1 MNYRARKIYVC
12 TLRRREP
19 NREHSAFSDPK
30 FILEHPRHGLI
41 ESLRLILSF
50 LPECPTCHEY
60 VVKAEIPR
68 ISGYPHPVIFRTSG
82 PSRNTRPP
90 SLPLPLP
97 PGVVGVRALRAPPST
112 PGDLLYFCFPAIALS
127 PSLPPS
133 LPPFVDADGNGG
145 FVARRS

>member
-50 LPECPTCHEY
+50 PPECPTCHEY

-90 SLPLPLP
+90 PLP